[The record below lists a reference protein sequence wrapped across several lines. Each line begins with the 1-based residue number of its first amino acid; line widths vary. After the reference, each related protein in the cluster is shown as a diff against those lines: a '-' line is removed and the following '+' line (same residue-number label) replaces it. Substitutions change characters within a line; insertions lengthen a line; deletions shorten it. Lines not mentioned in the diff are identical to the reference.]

1 MNKDKEK
8 MIQAYEKTKE
18 EWTSLGIKEKSIK
31 IKEYFQNLRDSMP
44 EEIKLIDNQILMIEE
59 LESEELIIF
68 LNNTHSMI
76 MENALKIINSI
87 NN

>member
-1 MNKDKEK
+1 
-8 MIQAYEKTKE
+8 
-18 EWTSLGIKEKSIK
+18 SLGIKEKSIK